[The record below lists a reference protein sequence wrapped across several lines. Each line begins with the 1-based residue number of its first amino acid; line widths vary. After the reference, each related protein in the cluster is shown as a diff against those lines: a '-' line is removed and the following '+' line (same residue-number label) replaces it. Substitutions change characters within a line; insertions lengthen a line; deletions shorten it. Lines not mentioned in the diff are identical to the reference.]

1 MHLKMQPQS
10 EIRIN
15 YHLVRL
21 PPEDPRYPKS
31 LKYGKSRLS
40 YSPIMS
46 IGNLDI
52 LKTESLAMFCS
63 QKCPGQLIL
72 QTYDLA
78 RSLREAGITVIGG
91 FHSSMERECL
101 SLLLRGHQPVIIC
114 PARSIQGMRLP
125 SEWNSALAEG
135 RLLLLSNFKEHYRR
149 PTATLA
155 QVRNE
160 VVSTIANVI
169 FVAHAAA
176 GGKTERFCQELLARK
191 KPLVTLE
198 NDYNAHL
205 IGLGA
210 RPIQS
215 DNIGRYWHN
224 TFPYQP

>member
-1 MHLKMQPQS
+1 MQPQS
-10 EIRIN
+10 EIGIN

-31 LKYGKSRLS
+31 LKYGKSRPS
-40 YSPIMS
+40 HSTIMS

-78 RSLREAGITVIGG
+78 RSLREAGITIIGG
-91 FHSSMERECL
+91 FHSPMEKECL

-125 SEWNSALAEG
+125 PEWKSALAEG
-135 RLLLLSNFKEHYRR
+135 RLLLLSTFKEHCRR
-149 PTATLA
+149 PTTALA
-155 QVRNE
+155 QVRSE
-160 VVSTIANVI
+160 VVATIANAI

-176 GGKTERFCQELLARK
+176 GGKTERFCQELLAQN
-191 KPLVTLE
+191 KPLFTLE
-198 NDYNAHL
+198 GDHNAHL
-205 IGLGA
+205 IELGA
-210 RPIQS
+210 RPIHP
-215 DNIGRYWHN
+215 DNIGGCWHN
-224 TFPYQP
+224 NFPFLP